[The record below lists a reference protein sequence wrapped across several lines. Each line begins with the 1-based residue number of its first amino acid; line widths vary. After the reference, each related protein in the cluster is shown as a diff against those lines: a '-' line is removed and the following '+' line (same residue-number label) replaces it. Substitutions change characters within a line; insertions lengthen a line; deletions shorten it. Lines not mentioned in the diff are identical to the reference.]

1 VRLGTASVGWLVRS
15 VLQHGASAEVIV
27 PPACREAVRRA
38 LGFATWAQQGL
49 RVAPGPIP
57 LSRPS

>member
-1 VRLGTASVGWLVRS
+1 MRLATARGGWLVRS

-38 LGFATWAQQGL
+38 LGFATRAQQGFSA
-49 RVAPGPIP
+49 APRQIP
-57 LSRPS
+57 LSRSS